1 MPITSIILLA
11 FAMATDAFA
20 AAIGKG
26 ASLYRPRLREAIKTG
41 LIFGVIEAIT
51 PAVGWAVGKAAS
63 SYITEW
69 DHWIAFGL
77 LLVLGIR
84 MIFAGFS
91 SEQAHEDKPE
101 SHSFWNL
108 AVTGFATSIDAMAVG
123 VGLAFVNV
131 NILVAAGAIGMATT
145 LMVTIGVMIGRI
157 VGPAL
162 GRWSEALGGVI
173 LIGIGCVILVEH
185 LGLVG

>member
-1 MPITSIILLA
+1 MTLVSIILLA

-26 ASLYRPRLREAIKTG
+26 AALYRPRLTEAIKTG

-51 PAVGWAVGKAAS
+51 PAVGWALGRAAS
-63 SYITEW
+63 SYITAW

-77 LLVLGIR
+77 LTVLGLR
-84 MIFAGFS
+84 MIFKFS
-91 SEQAHEDKPE
+91 SDQAHEDKPQ

-131 NILVAAGAIGMATT
+131 NIMLAAGAIGLATT
-145 LMVTIGVMIGRI
+145 LMVTLGVMIGRL

-162 GRWSEALGGVI
+162 GRWSEAIGGVI
-173 LIGIGCVILVEH
+173 LIGIGVIIVVEH
-185 LGLVG
+185 LQLLG

>member
-1 MPITSIILLA
+1 MTLASIVLLA

-26 ASLYRPRLREAIKTG
+26 AALYQPRLSEAVKTG
-41 LIFGVIEAIT
+41 VIFGVIEAIT
-51 PAVGWAVGKAAS
+51 PAVGWALGRAAS
-63 SYITEW
+63 SYIAAW

-77 LLVLGIR
+77 LTVLGLR
-84 MIFAGFS
+84 MMLKFS
-91 SEQAHEDKPE
+91 SGEAHEDKPQ

-131 NILVAAGAIGMATT
+131 NIAVAAGAIGMATT
-145 LMVTIGVMIGRI
+145 LMVTLGVLIGRL

-173 LIGIGCVILVEH
+173 LIAIGVVILVEH
-185 LGLVG
+185 LQLLT